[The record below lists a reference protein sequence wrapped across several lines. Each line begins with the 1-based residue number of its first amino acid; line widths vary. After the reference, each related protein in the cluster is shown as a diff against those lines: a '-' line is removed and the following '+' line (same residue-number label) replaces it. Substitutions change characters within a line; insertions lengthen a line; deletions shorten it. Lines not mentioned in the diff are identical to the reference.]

1 MPKIWCYMENC
12 KYLNCNECTASMV
25 EIDEDNTCATFEDYT
40 QDAAYQSEYYI
51 AVKACDGKVAR
62 ALRKGKKITIN
73 EVDFFTDSPPLAD
86 DSSTYLTHGRSGFA
100 CSTVEFIKNHW
111 EQFTKSQAYTQDVNI
126 LPLAEYDEKQRKYVY
141 KKEAAK

>member
-51 AVKACDGKVAR
+51 AVKSVRRKSSAR
-62 ALRKGKKITIN
+62 PAKRQ
-73 EVDFFTDSPPLAD
+73 
-86 DSSTYLTHGRSGFA
+86 
-100 CSTVEFIKNHW
+100 KNNH
-111 EQFTKSQAYTQDVNI
+111 
-126 LPLAEYDEKQRKYVY
+126 
-141 KKEAAK
+141 